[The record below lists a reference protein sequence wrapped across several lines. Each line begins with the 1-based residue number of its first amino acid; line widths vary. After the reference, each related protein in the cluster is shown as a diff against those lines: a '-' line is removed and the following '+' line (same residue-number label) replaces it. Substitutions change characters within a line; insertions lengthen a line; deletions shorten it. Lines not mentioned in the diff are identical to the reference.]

1 MLNINPWNMVMIV
14 INLLVLYAIFR
25 KFLYKPVMNVIHR
38 REELIQGQFDSA
50 KKTQDD
56 ALQLKADYE
65 EKLQKANVKADEII
79 LAARD
84 QAKEEHEKAVLET
97 QAKTDRMIE
106 KAKADIEK
114 EQKQRIKEQCGDVFK
129 TVDKELAKL
138 KKKLPKLEESLHES
152 QDYMKYKEY
161 GDLLFAYQS
170 QIKKEKI
177 IRLESFETGKMIE
190 IPLDMRFD
198 IKDNATKFYQKY
210 HKLKRGEIILQE
222 QIVQCRKE
230 IEYFEQLQQQL
241 KFCSVEDALEIR
253 EELIKQRVLMPKK
266 INQRQKK
273 KKEPNIYLIM
283 KYLEVDS
290 IIMMEHNF
298 IIY

>member
-106 KAKADIEK
+106 ESKSRYRK
-114 EQKQRIKEQCGDVFK
+114 K
-129 TVDKELAKL
+129 T
-138 KKKLPKLEESLHES
+138 
-152 QDYMKYKEY
+152 
-161 GDLLFAYQS
+161 
-170 QIKKEKI
+170 
-177 IRLESFETGKMIE
+177 ETGT
-190 IPLDMRFD
+190 
-198 IKDNATKFYQKY
+198 AGVQ
-210 HKLKRGEIILQE
+210 GECRNLHLSPQE
-222 QIVQCRKE
+222 R
-230 IEYFEQLQQQL
+230 L
-241 KFCSVEDALEIR
+241 
-253 EELIKQRVLMPKK
+253 
-266 INQRQKK
+266 
-273 KKEPNIYLIM
+273 
-283 KYLEVDS
+283 
-290 IIMMEHNF
+290 
-298 IIY
+298 

>member
-79 LAARD
+79 LAAR
-84 QAKEEHEKAVLET
+84 EHEKAVLET

-114 EQKQRIKEQCGDVFK
+114 EQKQAQQEVQGEI
-129 TVDKELAKL
+129 AKL
-138 KKKLPKLEESLHES
+138 ALI
-152 QDYMKYKEY
+152 
-161 GDLLFAYQS
+161 AAR
-170 QIKKEKI
+170 KI
-177 IRLESFETGKMIE
+177 IETGE
-190 IPLDMRFD
+190 
-198 IKDNATKFYQKY
+198 A
-210 HKLKRGEIILQE
+210 H
-222 QIVQCRKE
+222 
-230 IEYFEQLQQQL
+230 
-241 KFCSVEDALEIR
+241 DAEGS
-253 EELIKQRVLMPKK
+253 K
-266 INQRQKK
+266 
-273 KKEPNIYLIM
+273 
-283 KYLEVDS
+283 
-290 IIMMEHNF
+290 
-298 IIY
+298 

>member
-106 KAKADIEK
+106 K
-114 EQKQRIKEQCGDVFK
+114 EQKQAQQEVQGEI
-129 TVDKELAKL
+129 AKL
-138 KKKLPKLEESLHES
+138 ALI
-152 QDYMKYKEY
+152 
-161 GDLLFAYQS
+161 AAR
-170 QIKKEKI
+170 KI
-177 IRLESFETGKMIE
+177 IETGE
-190 IPLDMRFD
+190 
-198 IKDNATKFYQKY
+198 A
-210 HKLKRGEIILQE
+210 H
-222 QIVQCRKE
+222 
-230 IEYFEQLQQQL
+230 
-241 KFCSVEDALEIR
+241 DAEGS
-253 EELIKQRVLMPKK
+253 K
-266 INQRQKK
+266 
-273 KKEPNIYLIM
+273 
-283 KYLEVDS
+283 
-290 IIMMEHNF
+290 
-298 IIY
+298 

>member
-25 KFLYKPVMNVIHR
+25 KFLYKPVMNVIR
-38 REELIQGQFDSA
+38 QREELIQGQFDSA

-114 EQKQRIKEQCGDVFK
+114 EQKQAQQEVQGEI
-129 TVDKELAKL
+129 AKL
-138 KKKLPKLEESLHES
+138 ALI
-152 QDYMKYKEY
+152 
-161 GDLLFAYQS
+161 AAR
-170 QIKKEKI
+170 KI
-177 IRLESFETGKMIE
+177 IETGE
-190 IPLDMRFD
+190 
-198 IKDNATKFYQKY
+198 A
-210 HKLKRGEIILQE
+210 H
-222 QIVQCRKE
+222 
-230 IEYFEQLQQQL
+230 
-241 KFCSVEDALEIR
+241 DAEGS
-253 EELIKQRVLMPKK
+253 K
-266 INQRQKK
+266 
-273 KKEPNIYLIM
+273 
-283 KYLEVDS
+283 
-290 IIMMEHNF
+290 
-298 IIY
+298 

>member
-25 KFLYKPVMNVIHR
+25 KFLYKPVMNVIHLR
-38 REELIQGQFDSA
+38 DELIQGQFDSA

-114 EQKQRIKEQCGDVFK
+114 EQKQAQQEVQGEI
-129 TVDKELAKL
+129 AKL
-138 KKKLPKLEESLHES
+138 ALI
-152 QDYMKYKEY
+152 
-161 GDLLFAYQS
+161 AAR
-170 QIKKEKI
+170 KI
-177 IRLESFETGKMIE
+177 IETGE
-190 IPLDMRFD
+190 
-198 IKDNATKFYQKY
+198 A
-210 HKLKRGEIILQE
+210 H
-222 QIVQCRKE
+222 
-230 IEYFEQLQQQL
+230 
-241 KFCSVEDALEIR
+241 DAEGS
-253 EELIKQRVLMPKK
+253 K
-266 INQRQKK
+266 
-273 KKEPNIYLIM
+273 
-283 KYLEVDS
+283 
-290 IIMMEHNF
+290 
-298 IIY
+298 

>member
-50 KKTQDD
+50 KKTQD
-56 ALQLKADYE
+56 DYE

-114 EQKQRIKEQCGDVFK
+114 EQKQAQQEVQGEI
-129 TVDKELAKL
+129 AKL
-138 KKKLPKLEESLHES
+138 ALI
-152 QDYMKYKEY
+152 
-161 GDLLFAYQS
+161 AAR
-170 QIKKEKI
+170 KI
-177 IRLESFETGKMIE
+177 IETGE
-190 IPLDMRFD
+190 
-198 IKDNATKFYQKY
+198 A
-210 HKLKRGEIILQE
+210 H
-222 QIVQCRKE
+222 
-230 IEYFEQLQQQL
+230 
-241 KFCSVEDALEIR
+241 DAEGS
-253 EELIKQRVLMPKK
+253 K
-266 INQRQKK
+266 
-273 KKEPNIYLIM
+273 
-283 KYLEVDS
+283 
-290 IIMMEHNF
+290 
-298 IIY
+298 

>member
-25 KFLYKPVMNVIHR
+25 KFLYKPVMNVIYR

-114 EQKQRIKEQCGDVFK
+114 EQKQAQQEVQGEI
-129 TVDKELAKL
+129 AKL
-138 KKKLPKLEESLHES
+138 ALI
-152 QDYMKYKEY
+152 
-161 GDLLFAYQS
+161 AAR
-170 QIKKEKI
+170 KI
-177 IRLESFETGKMIE
+177 IETGE
-190 IPLDMRFD
+190 
-198 IKDNATKFYQKY
+198 A
-210 HKLKRGEIILQE
+210 H
-222 QIVQCRKE
+222 
-230 IEYFEQLQQQL
+230 
-241 KFCSVEDALEIR
+241 DAEGS
-253 EELIKQRVLMPKK
+253 K
-266 INQRQKK
+266 
-273 KKEPNIYLIM
+273 
-283 KYLEVDS
+283 
-290 IIMMEHNF
+290 
-298 IIY
+298 

>member
-106 KAKADIEK
+106 KAKQIS
-114 EQKQRIKEQCGDVFK
+114 
-129 TVDKELAKL
+129 
-138 KKKLPKLEESLHES
+138 KKNRNRHSRKCRVRLRSLHLSPQE
-152 QDYMKYKEY
+152 
-161 GDLLFAYQS
+161 
-170 QIKKEKI
+170 
-177 IRLESFETGKMIE
+177 RL
-190 IPLDMRFD
+190 
-198 IKDNATKFYQKY
+198 
-210 HKLKRGEIILQE
+210 
-222 QIVQCRKE
+222 
-230 IEYFEQLQQQL
+230 
-241 KFCSVEDALEIR
+241 
-253 EELIKQRVLMPKK
+253 
-266 INQRQKK
+266 
-273 KKEPNIYLIM
+273 
-283 KYLEVDS
+283 
-290 IIMMEHNF
+290 
-298 IIY
+298 

>member
-79 LAARD
+79 LTARD

-106 KAKADIEK
+106 CLP
-114 EQKQRIKEQCGDVFK
+114 QR
-129 TVDKELAKL
+129 
-138 KKKLPKLEESLHES
+138 
-152 QDYMKYKEY
+152 
-161 GDLLFAYQS
+161 LLTLF
-170 QIKKEKI
+170 
-177 IRLESFETGKMIE
+177 
-190 IPLDMRFD
+190 
-198 IKDNATKFYQKY
+198 
-210 HKLKRGEIILQE
+210 LKRLKNRPNRNRHSRKCRVRLRNLHLSPQE
-222 QIVQCRKE
+222 R
-230 IEYFEQLQQQL
+230 L
-241 KFCSVEDALEIR
+241 
-253 EELIKQRVLMPKK
+253 
-266 INQRQKK
+266 
-273 KKEPNIYLIM
+273 
-283 KYLEVDS
+283 
-290 IIMMEHNF
+290 
-298 IIY
+298 

>member
-114 EQKQRIKEQCGDVFK
+114 NRNRHSRKCRVR
-129 TVDKELAKL
+129 LRN
-138 KKKLPKLEESLHES
+138 LHLSPQE
-152 QDYMKYKEY
+152 
-161 GDLLFAYQS
+161 
-170 QIKKEKI
+170 
-177 IRLESFETGKMIE
+177 RL
-190 IPLDMRFD
+190 
-198 IKDNATKFYQKY
+198 
-210 HKLKRGEIILQE
+210 
-222 QIVQCRKE
+222 
-230 IEYFEQLQQQL
+230 
-241 KFCSVEDALEIR
+241 
-253 EELIKQRVLMPKK
+253 
-266 INQRQKK
+266 
-273 KKEPNIYLIM
+273 
-283 KYLEVDS
+283 
-290 IIMMEHNF
+290 
-298 IIY
+298 

>member
-25 KFLYKPVMNVIHR
+25 KFLYKPVMNVINR

-114 EQKQRIKEQCGDVFK
+114 EQKQAQQEVQGEI
-129 TVDKELAKL
+129 AKL
-138 KKKLPKLEESLHES
+138 ALI
-152 QDYMKYKEY
+152 
-161 GDLLFAYQS
+161 AAR
-170 QIKKEKI
+170 KI
-177 IRLESFETGKMIE
+177 IETGE
-190 IPLDMRFD
+190 
-198 IKDNATKFYQKY
+198 A
-210 HKLKRGEIILQE
+210 H
-222 QIVQCRKE
+222 
-230 IEYFEQLQQQL
+230 
-241 KFCSVEDALEIR
+241 DAEGS
-253 EELIKQRVLMPKK
+253 K
-266 INQRQKK
+266 
-273 KKEPNIYLIM
+273 
-283 KYLEVDS
+283 
-290 IIMMEHNF
+290 
-298 IIY
+298 

>member
-14 INLLVLYAIFR
+14 INLLVLYAIFL

-38 REELIQGQFDSA
+38 REELIQGKFDSA

-114 EQKQRIKEQCGDVFK
+114 EQKQAQQEVQGEI
-129 TVDKELAKL
+129 AKL
-138 KKKLPKLEESLHES
+138 ALI
-152 QDYMKYKEY
+152 
-161 GDLLFAYQS
+161 AAR
-170 QIKKEKI
+170 KI
-177 IRLESFETGKMIE
+177 IETGE
-190 IPLDMRFD
+190 
-198 IKDNATKFYQKY
+198 A
-210 HKLKRGEIILQE
+210 H
-222 QIVQCRKE
+222 
-230 IEYFEQLQQQL
+230 
-241 KFCSVEDALEIR
+241 DAEGS
-253 EELIKQRVLMPKK
+253 K
-266 INQRQKK
+266 
-273 KKEPNIYLIM
+273 
-283 KYLEVDS
+283 
-290 IIMMEHNF
+290 
-298 IIY
+298 

>member
-84 QAKEEHEKAVLET
+84 QAKEEKAVLET

-114 EQKQRIKEQCGDVFK
+114 EQKQAQQEVQGEI
-129 TVDKELAKL
+129 AKL
-138 KKKLPKLEESLHES
+138 ALI
-152 QDYMKYKEY
+152 
-161 GDLLFAYQS
+161 AAR
-170 QIKKEKI
+170 KI
-177 IRLESFETGKMIE
+177 IETGE
-190 IPLDMRFD
+190 
-198 IKDNATKFYQKY
+198 A
-210 HKLKRGEIILQE
+210 H
-222 QIVQCRKE
+222 
-230 IEYFEQLQQQL
+230 
-241 KFCSVEDALEIR
+241 DAEGS
-253 EELIKQRVLMPKK
+253 K
-266 INQRQKK
+266 
-273 KKEPNIYLIM
+273 
-283 KYLEVDS
+283 
-290 IIMMEHNF
+290 
-298 IIY
+298 